1 MRKLLLALP
10 ILLIPSIVAVTVYY
24 LVTKKIPTN
33 RDAVGDVATL
43 AGAGRPGV
51 EDGKPSVATFSDP
64 FGVAVDKRGNVIIA
78 DAGQSNRIRIITAKG
93 NVELLAGSDEGYKDG
108 DAAAAQFNTPSGIA
122 IDKDNNIIIA
132 DTSNNRVRRL
142 TPERKVT
149 TVAGSGG
156 AGFKDGPASEA
167 QFDGPIG
174 VAVDKQGNIFVADSY
189 NDRIRKISTD
199 GNVTTIAGAGSPG
212 FSDGSA
218 AEASFDTPC
227 GVAVDE
233 EGNVFVADT
242 GNRSVRRI
250 TPLGEVATVAGS
262 AQPGADGQPDEI
274 GFSRPIALAVTH
286 DDFLFVAD
294 AGRGQIIRITPEG
307 QPSVYA
313 GIGTGYGEGQK
324 ARFNGPA
331 GLAIDRDGN
340 LYVADSQNYLVRL
353 VSPAASRGDA
363 AKSADAGTA
372 PDMFIEPNMFIQPP
386 AETPASNPDSVVPH
400 LSASL
405 LNIGQSFPWPLNPQN
420 QWHEVA
426 GVVGEA
432 RGAPG
437 NVALDHLHAGLDVRG
452 NMGERV
458 VAVMDEKVSP
468 AIPAWGLN
476 ETSEGIRVG
485 LMTYIHIRVGRD
497 VNDQIQSPAIFK
509 LVVDETGKPARV
521 RVRRGTRFKV
531 GDFIGTLNRLYHV
544 HLNFGPPNSEA
555 NAIEFPFTGFKDTVA
570 PTIEPNGIEV
580 ISASG
585 QPLDRKGKGRL
596 AVSGDVDIVVTAY
609 DKVDGNVSGRKL
621 GLYRAG
627 YQLLKEDGAPVAGY
641 EQPLINIE
649 FDRLPPGDE
658 SVSLVYAAGSGV
670 SAYGTPTK
678 FKYIVTN
685 RIRDGEARDGL
696 LRTADLAPGNYII
709 RVIAED
715 HAGNRATG
723 KSTELPI
730 TVVRP

>member
-1 MRKLLLALP
+1 MRKLSLALL

-33 RDAVGDVATL
+33 PDGVGDVATL

-51 EDGKPSVATFSDP
+51 EDGKPSEATFSDP

-132 DTSNNRVRRL
+132 DTSNNRIRRL
-142 TPERKVT
+142 TPDRKVT
-149 TVAGSGG
+149 TVAGSGD
-156 AGFKDGPASEA
+156 AGFRDGPAIEA

-174 VAVDKQGNIFVADSY
+174 VAVDKRGNIYVADSY
-189 NDRIRKISTD
+189 NDRIRKIATD
-199 GNVTTIAGAGSPG
+199 GNVTTVAGAGSQG
-212 FSDGSA
+212 FSDGPA

-233 EGNVFVADT
+233 KGNVFVADT
-242 GNRSVRRI
+242 GNRAVRKI
-250 TPLGEVATVAGS
+250 TPQGEVTTIAGS
-262 AQPGADGQPDEI
+262 AQPDADGQSNEI
-274 GFSRPIALAVTH
+274 GFARPIALAITH
-286 DDFLFVAD
+286 DDFLFVTD

-307 QPSVYA
+307 QASVYA
-313 GIGTGYGEGQK
+313 GVGTGYGEGRK
-324 ARFNGPA
+324 ARFNGPT
-331 GLAIDRDGN
+331 GVAIDRDGN
-340 LYVADSQNYLVRL
+340 LYVADSQNYLIRI
-353 VSPAASRGDA
+353 VSPAASGGDA
-363 AKSADAGTA
+363 STGGDTGAA
-372 PDMFIEPNMFIQPP
+372 PNIFIQPP
-386 AETPASNPDSVVPH
+386 VETPAANPDAAVPH

-405 LNIGQSFPWPLNPQN
+405 LNVGQSFPWPLNPQN

-458 VAVMDEKVSP
+458 VAVMDEKVSQ

-497 VNDQIQSPAIFK
+497 INDQVQSPSVFK
-509 LVVDETGKPARV
+509 LVVDETGKPAKV

-555 NAIEFPFTGFKDTVA
+555 NAIEFPFVGFKDTIA

-580 ISASG
+580 INASG
-585 QPLDRKGKGRL
+585 QSLNQKGKGRL
-596 AVSGDVDIVVTAY
+596 TISGDVDIVVAAY
-609 DKVDGNVSGRKL
+609 DKVDGNVSSRKL

-627 YQLLKEDGAPVAGY
+627 YQLLKEDGVPVAGY

-649 FDRLPPGDE
+649 FSRLPPGDE
-658 SVSLVYAAGSGV
+658 SVSLVYAVGSGV

-696 LRTADLAPGNYII
+696 LRTANLAPGNYVIK
-709 RVIAED
+709 VIAED
-715 HAGNRATG
+715 YAGNRASG
-723 KSTELPI
+723 KSTELQI
-730 TVVRP
+730 TVVKS